1 MPDLIAEAALAQD
14 IGRRSRQEDAVI
26 AHFCQRDDLGIA
38 VLSDGMGGH
47 EDGDLAS
54 RILAGEMFGELLLS
68 SARRPLLRANA
79 PEIFGAALNSANRRL
94 QRHIEAGHIRKD
106 TGGTL
111 TSVMIL
117 GGELR
122 WISVGDSPLYLLRGH
137 RFLRLNEDHS
147 MAPQIDLM
155 VENGELDAEAARDH
169 ADRNCLTSAVTGR
182 NIPRIDCPAEAIPLA
197 AGDMLILASDG
208 VNVLEDEQIGAIAL
222 RFRARGSRAVAD
234 ALLDTVLRQEAPE
247 QDNTSLVVIQVKR
260 APATQGVIAR
270 MAQAFGGG
278 MHEQRRGLAGA
289 RRAGS

>member
-1 MPDLIAEAALAQD
+1 MIELIAEAATAQD
-14 IGRRSRQEDAVI
+14 IGCRKRQEDAVI

-68 SARRPLLRANA
+68 SARRPLFRANA
-79 PEIFGAALNSANRRL
+79 PAILGAALGSANRRL
-94 QRHIEAGHIRKD
+94 QRHIDDGHISRD

-122 WISVGDSPLYLLRGH
+122 WISVGDSPLYLLRDH
-137 RFLRLNEDHS
+137 RFMRLNEDHS

-155 VENGELDAEAARDH
+155 VENGELDAEAARRH

-182 NIPRIDCPAEAIPLA
+182 RIPRIDCPDKALPMAP
-197 AGDMLILASDG
+197 GDLLILASDG
-208 VNVLEDEQIGAIAL
+208 VNVLEDEHIGAIAL
-222 RFRARGSRAVAD
+222 RTRARGATAVAEG
-234 ALLDTVLRQEAPE
+234 LLDAVRKQQTPD
-247 QDNTSLVVIQVKR
+247 QDNTSLVVMHLRK
-260 APATQGVIAR
+260 APATEGFITR
-270 MAQAFGGG
+270 MAQAFGGRPP
-278 MHEQRRGLAGA
+278 ESPRSLAN
-289 RRAGS
+289 AGGGRS